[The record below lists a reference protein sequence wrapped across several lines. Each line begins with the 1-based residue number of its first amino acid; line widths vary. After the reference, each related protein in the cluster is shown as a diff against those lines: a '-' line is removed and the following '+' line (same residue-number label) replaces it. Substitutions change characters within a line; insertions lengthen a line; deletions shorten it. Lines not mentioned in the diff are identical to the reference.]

1 MKAGDRVLVELGPQ
15 HPAQLRRAVPA
26 VCELVALDPPW
37 AEIRA
42 AGPQIA
48 PVETY
53 LVPILEISRVD

>member
-1 MKAGDRVLVELGPQ
+1 MRPGDRVLVELGPQ
-15 HPAQLRRAVPA
+15 HPAQLRRAVPRI
-26 VCELVALDPPW
+26 CEVVALDPPW

-53 LVPILEISRVD
+53 LVPIVEISRAD

>member
-15 HPAQLRRAVPA
+15 HPAQLRRAVPP
-26 VCELVALDPPW
+26 VCELVAIDSPW
-37 AEIRA
+37 CEVRA

-53 LVPILEISRVD
+53 LIPLFEVRPE